1 MPEKI
6 IEIKLKVDA
15 DTPHRLKDKE
25 NLMKAI
31 SNLEAEHQQRLI
43 EIANN
48 PKALKGLKE
57 NWTFLKGMFG

>member
-6 IEIKLKVDA
+6 IEVKLKVDA

-25 NLMKAI
+25 NLLKSI
-31 SNLEAEHQQRLI
+31 SDLEADDQQRLI
-43 EIANN
+43 EIARN

-57 NWTFLKGMFG
+57 NWTLLKGMFD